1 MKTSRLTV
9 RARIAPPAL
18 LGFLL
23 TGCGGWSQDSTG
35 TRKDADGDEIA
46 YLVGP
51 KAGRWHAPRTH
62 RFDGGLTKEQ
72 RDEIERLE
80 SLGYADGIHGAIG
93 LENVTRHDPE
103 RAFEG
108 MNLYTSAHAATAR
121 LIDMQGKVLHEWRYA
136 FQDVWPRQARGNKL
150 STFWR
155 RTHLF
160 ENGDM
165 LAIYEG
171 LGLIK
176 IDKGSNLLWASRV
189 RAHHDLEVMPDGTIY
204 VLTRE
209 AHLIPAIS
217 ETRPVLEDFISV
229 LSPDGE
235 EQRRIS
241 MIDALKGSE
250 FEEDWS
256 QRIHLG
262 GDLFHTN
269 SIEILDGRLADKN
282 PAFRAGNILLS
293 MLLLDLVCIV
303 DPDEGRVVWGKVGP
317 YELQHDPQELDNGL
331 VMIFDNKGAGPEASR
346 ILEMDP
352 ATWETVWSYEG
363 TEEEPFFSQ
372 TCGLAQ
378 RLPNGNTLIT
388 ESDFGRAFEVTRGG
402 DVVWEFYN
410 PHRAGEN
417 DRYIATLM
425 EVVRLPSGFSLDSIE
440 SEQ

>member
-1 MKTSRLTV
+1 M
-9 RARIAPPAL
+9 
-18 LGFLL
+18 
-23 TGCGGWSQDSTG
+23 
-35 TRKDADGDEIA
+35 
-46 YLVGP
+46 
-51 KAGRWHAPRTH
+51 
-62 RFDGGLTKEQ
+62 
-72 RDEIERLE
+72 
-80 SLGYADGIHGAIG
+80 
-93 LENVTRHDPE
+93 
-103 RAFEG
+103 
-108 MNLYTSAHAATAR
+108 
-121 LIDMQGKVLHEWRYA
+121 
-136 FQDVWPRQARGNKL
+136 
-150 STFWR
+150 
-155 RTHLF
+155 
-160 ENGDM
+160 
-165 LAIYEG
+165 
-171 LGLIK
+171 
-176 IDKGSNLLWASRV
+176 
-189 RAHHDLEVMPDGTIY
+189 
-204 VLTRE
+204 
-209 AHLIPAIS
+209 
-217 ETRPVLEDFISV
+217 

-331 VMIFDNKGAGPEASR
+331 VMIFDNQGAGPEASR